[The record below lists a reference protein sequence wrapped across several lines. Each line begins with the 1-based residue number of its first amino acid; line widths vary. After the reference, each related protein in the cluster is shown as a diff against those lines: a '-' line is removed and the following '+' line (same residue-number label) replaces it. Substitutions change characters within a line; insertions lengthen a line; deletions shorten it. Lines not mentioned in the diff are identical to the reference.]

1 MTTYNV
7 VIAADQNEA
16 EEYAAWLIEQGH
28 TAVVGNTTR
37 TTIDGQ
43 QNDVVSEQLWNDYC
57 KGY

>member
-7 VIAADQNEA
+7 AIAADHHEA
-16 EEYAAWLIEQGH
+16 EEFAAWLNEQGH
-28 TAVVGNTTR
+28 TAEVGSTTR

-57 KGY
+57 KAF